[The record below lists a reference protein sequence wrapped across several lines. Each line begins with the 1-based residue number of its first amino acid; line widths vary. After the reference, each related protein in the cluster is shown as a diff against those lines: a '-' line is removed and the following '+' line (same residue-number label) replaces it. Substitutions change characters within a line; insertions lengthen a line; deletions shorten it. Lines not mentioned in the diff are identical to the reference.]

1 MPNTLTSGFKVLP
14 PWRPVWCDSVGMLLP
29 TSSIKWR
36 GLDMSSCHPWKTMSL
51 LHPSMPSFIP
61 LSRSRPLPR
70 ELPLVFWLPF
80 GWCRCS
86 AIALPCF
93 VWMHRRRS
101 HLPMSKLSKWVPLT
115 FSLGCHFTAL
125 YPKWS
130 EAHGGCKW
138 WSIRC
143 GRVWGFRVSK
153 GLELPVMPLAA
164 WGASGWRTARLDEWW
179 CRLKWRR
186 GLISLW
192 VLLSPCFCLVLVL
205 RGWWWRLGGCNQY
218 NLMEAFRG
226 F

>member
-1 MPNTLTSGFKVLP
+1 MTPWGWSYQPVQSNGVDLTCHHVIHGKYVT
-14 PWRPVWCDSVGMLLP
+14 V
-29 TSSIKWR
+29 TSI
-36 GLDMSSCHPWKTMSL
+36 HAV
-51 LHPSMPSFIP
+51 LHPALTLSSSPS
-61 LSRSRPLPR
+61 RT
-70 ELPLVFWLPF
+70 PLVFWLPF

-93 VWMHRRRS
+93 VWMHRHRS

-143 GRVWGFRVSK
+143 GRVWGFRVCK

-192 VLLSPCFCLVLVL
+192 VLSSLCFFLVLVL
-205 RGWWWRLGGCNQY
+205 RRWWWRLGGCNQY
-218 NLMEAFRG
+218 NLMGAFRG